1 MLSKLTPRDRIALAV
16 GAAGVAVFLVLRF
29 GLFPLLD
36 RWPSGSLDEKE
47 LALRRSQRL
56 VANSGAESAN
66 LGAVAER
73 VTMLEAGL
81 LESPSASLAN
91 AEWQRLVRELADSK
105 GLELGSTEFLRI
117 QEVSPSYGL
126 VVGRVTLRCRLDQLV
141 DFLAA
146 LATAP
151 RILSVTRLRIAAMPG
166 DADKRINVEIMI
178 GAAVR
183 ALPGMKAGAP
193 NQR

>member
-1 MLSKLTPRDRIALAV
+1 MLSKLKPRDRLALAA
-16 GAAGVAVFLVLRF
+16 GAAAVALFFVLRF

-36 RWPSGSLDEKE
+36 RWPGGSIEERE

-56 VANSGAESAN
+56 VANAGTDLAS
-66 LGAVAER
+66 LGAVQER
-73 VTMLEAGL
+73 VTTLEAGL
-81 LESPSASLAN
+81 LESPSSSLAN

-105 GLELGSTEFLRI
+105 SLELGSTEFLRV
-117 QEVSPSYGL
+117 QQVSPNYGL

-151 RILSVTRLRIAAMPG
+151 RIFSVTRLRLAPIPGDAGKRISVEIMLGAAVHAMPG
-166 DADKRINVEIMI
+166 AKG
-178 GAAVR
+178 GASDQ
-183 ALPGMKAGAP
+183 P
-193 NQR
+193 